1 MLRSEN
7 VQVRSQ
13 LSTIQRRMF
22 QEKQQI
28 MDYLRQIENDLIEKE
43 QIKQRE
49 ISLRQDYEQL
59 KNSIHQDQQK
69 IQDLQQQCSQLLK
82 TIQNQN
88 EEKDQFVK
96 QLSSQ
101 FHIPIES
108 CELSLDNIIQPIENH
123 FNDLQ
128 HQCDTLTE
136 RVNELQSNQTGDN
149 EDELQQNLV
158 MLSAQC
164 AQLEEAN
171 KAWQEFHQAQLE
183 NFRNKFRNNLPMENN
198 ISFDEIAQSIIDY
211 LNQLINERDH
221 LLQNHSESSL
231 SEQMHVTP
239 SDDISAQSTPS
250 LINDHDAELR
260 ENIKVL
266 TTQCAQLD
274 KANRAWQ
281 EYQLAQIDQFRNK
294 LRDYLSLNE
303 NVSFDEAA
311 QLIVDQITKER
322 EEFKQRYQEL
332 EKHNEDLRLESATNL
347 DTIKQSY
354 VNTIN
359 ELTQELSVMKEEL
372 DKRTDDID
380 QEREQ
385 INERCQE
392 LEKEN
397 RDLRSGNSFRSYP
410 SSFFPFL

>member
-1 MLRSEN
+1 
-7 VQVRSQ
+7 
-13 LSTIQRRMF
+13 MF

-294 LRDYLSLNE
+294 LRDYLTFDE
-303 NVSFDEAA
+303 HVSFDEAA
-311 QLIVDQITKER
+311 QLIVDQMTKER

-347 DTIKQSY
+347 NTIKQSY

>member
-1 MLRSEN
+1 
-7 VQVRSQ
+7 
-13 LSTIQRRMF
+13 MF